1 MLTKEKVLSTISR
14 LPDSFSLDDLV
25 ERMIVLEKIEKGLK
39 DSDEGNVLTEEE
51 LEEKMEEW
59 LK

>member
-39 DSDEGNVLTEEE
+39 DSDEGNVLTEQE
-51 LEEKMEEW
+51 LEEQMEEW

>member
-1 MLTKEKVLSTISR
+1 MLTKEKVLSTISK
-14 LPDSFSLDDLV
+14 LPESFSLDDLV
-25 ERMIVLEKIEKGLK
+25 ERMIILEKIEKGRK
-39 DSDEGNVLTEEE
+39 DSDEGNVISEKE

>member
-1 MLTKEKVLSTISR
+1 MAAVFLG
-14 LPDSFSLDDLV
+14 DSFSLDDLV

-51 LEEKMEEW
+51 LEEQMEEW